1 MSLDGRARIHEESKE
16 WMGSLHDIK
25 KDFLVTAVVFSLEV
39 VFPHH

>member
-25 KDFLVTAVVFSLEV
+25 DFLITAVVFSLEV
-39 VFPHH
+39 VFH